1 VLSAPSVLVCY
12 IVLSKLCAF
21 LDQAHAAVVLT
32 MNAFPVEDIIKCQR
46 YVI

>member
-1 VLSAPSVLVCY
+1 VPSAPSVLVCY
-12 IVLSKLCAF
+12 IVLSKLYAF

-32 MNAFPVEDIIKCQR
+32 MNALPVEAVIKCQC